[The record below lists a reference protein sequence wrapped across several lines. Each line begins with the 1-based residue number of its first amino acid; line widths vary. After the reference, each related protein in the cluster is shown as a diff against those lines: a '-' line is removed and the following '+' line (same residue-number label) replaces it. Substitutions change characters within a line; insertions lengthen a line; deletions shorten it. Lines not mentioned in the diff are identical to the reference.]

1 MDAKSEPCAASAN
14 AETKTTAFTPT
25 AVTQNDAL
33 LLAYVLLN
41 QKGTVEV
48 HPMAPSTLQLFFQR

>member
-1 MDAKSEPCAASAN
+1 MDAKSEPCAAPAN
-14 AETKTTAFTPT
+14 GETKTSTFTPT

-48 HPMAPSTLQLFFQR
+48 HPMAQRTPQSFLQR